1 MAMGRRKKERQASIW
16 VEGHS
21 LRSPGHVFY
30 EKVNAVLKE
39 HGFDGFVEDLCKGF
53 YAEKVGRPS
62 IPPGIYFRML
72 LIGFFERLDSE
83 RGIAWRC
90 ADSLALREFLGLE
103 LNQST
108 PDHSSLS
115 RIRQMLDVETHKAV
129 FVWISTVLA
138 KAGLI
143 KGSILGMDS
152 TTLEANA
159 ALRSI
164 VRRDTGEGYESFLKR
179 LAKESGIATPTRE
192 DLAKLDRARKGKGSN
207 AVWEHPHDPDAQ
219 ITKMKDG
226 RTHLAHKNEH
236 VVDMET
242 GAVLAVTVH
251 GGVAGD
257 AQIATATLEAA
268 DDTLFAIQEDPGAA
282 IAMSPDI
289 AREIVG
295 DKGYHSNALLTRL
308 TSDGYRTYIS
318 EPKRG
323 RRNWR
328 KQPAARKAVIANRRR
343 IRGARGRRLLRRRGE
358 MLERAFTHYLDGGGM
373 RRTHLRGHENILKR
387 LLVHV
392 AGFNLGLLMR
402 SMLGR
407 GTPKE
412 LAAALRRA
420 LSLALGG
427 PHRDVYELARAFR
440 NFGAGLPTTLRS
452 PYQPET
458 TPIAAKLRF
467 STGC

>member
-1 MAMGRRKKERQASIW
+1 MAMGRRKKERQGSIW
-16 VEGHS
+16 VES
-21 LRSPGHVFY
+21 QALRSPGHVFY

-39 HGFDGFVEDLCKGF
+39 HGFDAFVEKRCKGF
-53 YAEKVGRPS
+53 YADRLGRPS

-72 LIGFFERLDSE
+72 LVGFFERLDSE

-103 LNQST
+103 LHEST

-129 FVWISTVLA
+129 FIWISTVLA

-143 KGSILGMDS
+143 KGKILGMDS

-192 DLAKLDRARKGKGSN
+192 DLAKLDRERKGKGSN
-207 AVWEHPHDPDAQ
+207 AEWEHPQDPDAQ
-219 ITKMKDG
+219 ITRMKDG

-251 GGVAGD
+251 GGAAGD
-257 AQIATATLEAA
+257 AQIATTTLAAA
-268 DDTLFAIQEDPGAA
+268 DDTLFAVQADTEAA
-282 IAMSPDI
+282 AGMSSDI
-289 AREIVG
+289 AREVVG
-295 DKGYHSNALLTRL
+295 DKGYHSNALMTHLE
-308 TSDGYRTYIS
+308 SDGYRSYIS
-318 EPKRG
+318 EPNRG

-328 KQPAARKAVIANRRR
+328 DQPAARQAVLANRRR

-358 MLERAFTHYLDGGGM
+358 LLERAFTHYLDGGGM
-373 RRTHLRGHENILKR
+373 RRVHLRGNENILKR
-387 LLVHV
+387 LLIHV
-392 AGFNLGLLMR
+392 GGFNLGLLMR

-412 LAAALRRA
+412 LAAALRRLLWFVFGA
-420 LSLALGG
+420 
-427 PHRDVYELARAFR
+427 PRIDELNPARPFR
-440 NFGAGLPTTLRS
+440 NFGARLATTLPS
-452 PYQPET
+452 PYDTAPDGT
-458 TPIAAKLRF
+458 AAELGF

>member
-1 MAMGRRKKERQASIW
+1 MAMGRRKKERQGSIW
-16 VEGHS
+16 VES
-21 LRSPGHVFY
+21 KALRSPGHVFY
-30 EKVNAVLKE
+30 EKVNSVLKSN
-39 HGFDGFVEDLCKGF
+39 GFDEFVETRCARF

-62 IPPGIYFRML
+62 IPPGVYFRML
-72 LIGFFERLDSE
+72 IVGFFERLESE

-103 LNQST
+103 LHEDT

-115 RIRQMLDVETHKAV
+115 RIRQMVDVETHNEV
-129 FVWISTVLA
+129 FIWITTVVA

-143 KGSILGMDS
+143 KGKILGVDS

-164 VRRDTGEGYESFLKR
+164 LRRDTGEGYDAFLKR
-179 LAKESGIATPTRE
+179 LAKESGIKTPTRE
-192 DLAKLDRARKGKGSN
+192 DLAKLDRKRTGKGSN
-207 AVWEHPHDPDAQ
+207 AIWTHPHDPGAQ
-219 ITKMKDG
+219 IAKMKNG

-236 VVDMET
+236 VVDMES

-257 AQIATATLEAA
+257 AQIAASTLEAA
-268 DDTLFAIQEDPGAA
+268 DATLFGIQKDAEAA
-282 IAMSPDI
+282 AAMGSDI
-289 AREIVG
+289 AREVVG

-308 TSDGYRTYIS
+308 ASDGYRTYIS

-323 RRNWR
+323 RRKW
-328 KQPAARKAVIANRRR
+328 KGKEAARKAVAANRRR
-343 IRGARGRRLLRRRGE
+343 IRGGRGKRLLRRRGE
-358 MLERAFTHYLDGGGM
+358 LLERAFTHYLDGGGM

-387 LLVHV
+387 LLIHV
-392 AGFNLGLLMR
+392 GGFNLGLMMR
-402 SMLGR
+402 SLLGR

-412 LAAALRRA
+412 FA
-420 LSLALGG
+420 G
-427 PHRDVYELARAFR
+427 AFR
-440 NFGAGLPTTLRS
+440 RLFWFVFGAPTTAAFKSARS
-452 PYQPET
+452 FRSFGATLAGILPRPSYTEFSRDCGN
-458 TPIAAKLRF
+458 LGF